1 MPQPIPPPI
10 PSTTKTANCKPSTF
24 PAKKKLKDA
33 YTVSEMSTATGLKLA
48 PKDTPQSVSV
58 ITRKQMDD
66 LGATTLEDALKTT
79 TGMNIV
85 RRGNYTQFQSRGF
98 NINSITTNGL
108 DSTISSLSGNNLHTG
123 KQLTDTALYERVEVL
138 RGGSGLKQAGSEP
151 GGSVNAV
158 LKRPT
163 SQPLAEFEAQ
173 ANRWGKV
180 RGSADV
186 SGVLSTEHG
195 IRGRIVG
202 VLERDRGFRTHDKGS
217 NVLLFATADKS
228 FGDNDKL
235 TAGITYHYQTDTP
248 AGFGLPSDNNG
259 NDLRLPRDTFWGSAW
274 DKGRYRKLH
283 TFTEWEHRFNDDW
296 KLTATADYK
305 LNKSL
310 SEQAQLSGA
319 RANVG
324 SDDGTLPLDSFSRHK
339 RGTRQWSARL
349 ELDGKYALFNQRHE
363 LYAAYTYSHEKFDI
377 EMREQPTAGRSFNL
391 HSWTGHEIPRPDW
404 SIFDYRDYRNS
415 RYTTHTATLANR
427 FNFGRLHLIA
437 GTGKTTLS
445 GTATPETASP
455 TLPYAT
461 RTTTAKP
468 ALFPM
473 PPLPSISTR
482 TTPFTPAI
490 PVFSNTPPPA
500 MPTIK
505 NSNPYWATATKSAGK
520 AHGAKAA

>member
-202 VLERDRGFRTHDKGS
+202 VLERDR
-217 NVLLFATADKS
+217 LL
-228 FGDNDKL
+228 
-235 TAGITYHYQTDTP
+235 GI
-248 AGFGLPSDNNG
+248 GLGQRP
-259 NDLRLPRDTFWGSAW
+259 LPQAAHL
-274 DKGRYRKLH
+274 YRM
-283 TFTEWEHRFNDDW
+283 
-296 KLTATADYK
+296 
-305 LNKSL
+305 
-310 SEQAQLSGA
+310 GA
-319 RANVG
+319 PFQR
-324 SDDGTLPLDSFSRHK
+324 
-339 RGTRQWSARL
+339 RL
-349 ELDGKYALFNQRHE
+349 EADRH
-363 LYAAYTYSHEKFDI
+363 
-377 EMREQPTAGRSFNL
+377 R
-391 HSWTGHEIPRPDW
+391 
-404 SIFDYRDYRNS
+404 
-415 RYTTHTATLANR
+415 
-427 FNFGRLHLIA
+427 RLQTQQIL
-437 GTGKTTLS
+437 KR
-445 GTATPETASP
+445 ASP
-455 TLPYAT
+455 TFRCACQCRL
-461 RTTTAKP
+461 R
-468 ALFPM
+468 
-473 PPLPSISTR
+473 
-482 TTPFTPAI
+482 
-490 PVFSNTPPPA
+490 
-500 MPTIK
+500 
-505 NSNPYWATATKSAGK
+505 
-520 AHGAKAA
+520 